1 MEEKDEE
8 KGGSH
13 AGIVGYSAEMSL
25 GAQTDNGKGNDGD
38 GDEDGQRARESLE
51 GLETVYVNNLN
62 DKVSLNK
69 LKGEL
74 ENVFQKY
81 GKIIQITAHKNL
93 KMKGQA
99 FITYEN
105 KAASRAAIEALQKYE
120 IFGKPIHVEYAK
132 GNSDNYYRDILKDE
146 ETIEIRKQLKTKANE
161 QAQAKGVKKPGVNK
175 AQTWKA
181 IPPNKILLIQN
192 LKPETINGDLLEFF
206 EAYGG
211 FIHSRLVKAR
221 NLSFIEFENE
231 ASATSCLEDLTKEKL
246 EQFGTDAF
254 VTYAKK

>member
-1 MEEKDEE
+1 MDEKVEEKS
-8 KGGSH
+8 GGN
-13 AGIVGYSAEMSL
+13 GDIVG
-25 GAQTDNGKGNDGD
+25 DNTETSMGTQEDNDRVNDGERDRDGD
-38 GDEDGQRARESLE
+38 GDSLE

-69 LKGEL
+69 IKGEL

-99 FITYEN
+99 FVTFEN
-105 KAASRAAIEALQKYE
+105 KAASRAAIDGLQE
-120 IFGKPIHVEYAK
+120 HEMFGRPIHVEYAK

-146 ETIEIRKQLKTKANE
+146 EAIEIRKQLKLKTNE
-161 QAQAKGVKKPGVNK
+161 QAAAKGVKKPGVK
-175 AQTWKA
+175 KVQTWKA
-181 IPPNKILLIQN
+181 IPPNKILLIQS
-192 LKPETINGDLLEFF
+192 LKPETTNGDLLEFF

-246 EQFGTDAF
+246 EQFGSDAL

>member
-1 MEEKDEE
+1 MEGKIDEKSGDINVNTEDLGVE
-8 KGGSH
+8 K
-13 AGIVGYSAEMSL
+13 VDVT
-25 GAQTDNGKGNDGD
+25 GASGATNNDGTHSGTD
-38 GDEDGQRARESLE
+38 DAERT
-51 GLETVYVNNLN
+51 ETVYVNNLN
-62 DKVSLNK
+62 DKVSVNK

-74 ENVFQKY
+74 ESVFQKY

-99 FITYEN
+99 FVTFEN
-105 KAASRAAIEALQKYE
+105 KTASQAAIHGLQE
-120 IFGKPIHVEYAK
+120 HELFGKPMHVEYARS
-132 GNSDNYYRDILKDE
+132 NSDNYYRDILKDE
-146 ETIEIRKQLKTKANE
+146 EAIEIRKQLKTKANE
-161 QAQAKGVKKPGVNK
+161 QAAGEAKGVKKLGVKK

-192 LKPETINGDLLEFF
+192 LKPEITNGDLLEFF

-211 FIHSRLVKAR
+211 FINSRLVKVR

-231 ASATSCLEDLTKEKL
+231 ASATTCLDDLTKERL
-246 EQFGTDAF
+246 EQFGTDAL

>member
-1 MEEKDEE
+1 MEGKIDEKSVD
-8 KGGSH
+8 
-13 AGIVGYSAEMSL
+13 V
-25 GAQTDNGKGNDGD
+25 NGKTEESGVEIVDGNGAGGATNDDETNDGTDD
-38 GDEDGQRARESLE
+38 GE
-51 GLETVYVNNLN
+51 GTETVYVNNLN
-62 DKVSLNK
+62 DKVSVNK

-74 ENVFQKY
+74 ESLFRKY

-99 FITYEN
+99 FVTFEN
-105 KAASRAAIEALQKYE
+105 KTASRAAIQGLQE
-120 IFGKPIHVEYAK
+120 HELFGKPMHVEYARS
-132 GNSDNYYRDILKDE
+132 NSDNYYRDILKDE
-146 ETIEIRKQLKTKANE
+146 EAIEIRKQLKVKANE
-161 QAQAKGVKKPGVNK
+161 QAAGEAKGVKKLGVKK

-192 LKPETINGDLLEFF
+192 LKSQITNGDLLEFF

-211 FIHSRLVKAR
+211 FINSRLVKVR

-231 ASATSCLEDLTKEKL
+231 ASATSCLEDLNKEKL
-246 EQFGTDAF
+246 EQFGTDTL